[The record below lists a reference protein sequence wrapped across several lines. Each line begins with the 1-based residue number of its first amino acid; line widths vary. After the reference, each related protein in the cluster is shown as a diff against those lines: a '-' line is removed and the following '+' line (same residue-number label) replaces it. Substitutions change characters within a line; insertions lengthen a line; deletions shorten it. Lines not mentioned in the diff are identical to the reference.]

1 MQSIE
6 RGDHTYIQPPPPGS
20 SPLPEVPPPPGL
32 SSPAWRSTDIP
43 PPQAWH
49 SHTAPQATRLA
60 QPNYHGAGLVQDFPG
75 YAQPSH
81 AFPLDQYDRRQAYPQ
96 AQLGGN
102 GMDFTP
108 SPRRVYDERLLAQS
122 EVIRVIASG
131 DGRYFEAPTQSGWR
145 RREQIPSEH
154 AYRPAQPTVQY
165 TYSAPGAYLAPAP
178 ATAAPPR
185 TYTQPVHGAPAPVQQ
200 MPRELA
206 PPRPARLARYDHVAA
221 DPYRQ
226 SVYGAPQH
234 AQYYPR

>member
-1 MQSIE
+1 
-6 RGDHTYIQPPPPGS
+6 
-20 SPLPEVPPPPGL
+20 
-32 SSPAWRSTDIP
+32 
-43 PPQAWH
+43 
-49 SHTAPQATRLA
+49 
-60 QPNYHGAGLVQDFPG
+60 
-75 YAQPSH
+75 
-81 AFPLDQYDRRQAYPQ
+81 
-96 AQLGGN
+96 
-102 GMDFTP
+102 MDFTP

-145 RREQIPSEH
+145 QREQIPSEH